1 MDARI
6 LIFGL
11 AAAASAVD
19 TAPPLPGDID
29 DRHQTHL
36 IDPLTAKEQKKD
48 LLRFQADERKVF
60 YDDLAA
66 EKKRVEAEWSAKSKD
81 LLEKQREARRDFQPE
96 QHTVGERRAFYLA
109 QRHEMAEFRKERDQT
124 LKAMHNDQKTKRDEF
139 HKRQA
144 ADRKPAP
151 GSGS

>member
-19 TAPPLPGDID
+19 TAPPLPGHTDE
-29 DRHQTHL
+29 RHETHL

-48 LLRFQADERKVF
+48 LLRFQAEERKIF
-60 YDDLAA
+60 YDDLSV
-66 EKKRVEAEWSAKSKD
+66 EKKRVEAEWAAKSKE
-81 LLEKQREARRDFQPE
+81 LLEKQREARRAFQPE
-96 QHTVGERRAFYLA
+96 QHTVEERRGFYLS
-109 QRHEMAEFRKERDQT
+109 QRHEMAEFRKEKDQA
-124 LKAMHNDQKTKRDEF
+124 LKTMNGDQKAKREEF

-144 ADRKPAP
+144 ADRKAANP
-151 GSGS
+151 